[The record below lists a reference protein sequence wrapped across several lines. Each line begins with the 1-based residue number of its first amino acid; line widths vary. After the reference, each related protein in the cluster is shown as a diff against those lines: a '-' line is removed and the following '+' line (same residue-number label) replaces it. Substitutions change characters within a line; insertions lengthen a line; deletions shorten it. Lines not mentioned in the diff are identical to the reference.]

1 MLPQFTLTANGE
13 KKKILEQFEL
23 PSGIQWIE
31 NNSEIVDDTISYF
44 NITDRTYTKRGTD
57 VEITFMKK
65 LQSKLI
71 KFTPYGM

>member
-1 MLPQFTLTANGE
+1 MLPQFTITGNGE

-23 PSGIQWIE
+23 PIGIQWIE
-31 NNSEIVDDTISYF
+31 DNSEILDDTISYF